1 MKLRPEPLDPT
12 EPQMYQSI
20 GTLSKQINMIKECLK
35 QSYIY
40 TGEEEARL
48 KRELRNLYAQRTEL
62 NKGNG
67 FGN

>member
-1 MKLRPEPLDPT
+1 MKLRPEPLSS
-12 EPQMYQSI
+12 EPQMYQTI
-20 GTLSKQINMIKECLK
+20 GTLSKQIKMIKECLK

-48 KRELRNLYAQRTEL
+48 KRELRSLYAQRTEL

>member
-1 MKLRPEPLDPT
+1 
-12 EPQMYQSI
+12 MYQSVA
-20 GTLSKQINMIKECLK
+20 TLSKQIKMIKECLK

-40 TGEEEARL
+40 TGEEEAKL
-48 KRELRNLYAQRTEL
+48 KRELRHLYAQRTEL

>member
-1 MKLRPEPLDPT
+1 
-12 EPQMYQSI
+12 
-20 GTLSKQINMIKECLK
+20 MIKECLK